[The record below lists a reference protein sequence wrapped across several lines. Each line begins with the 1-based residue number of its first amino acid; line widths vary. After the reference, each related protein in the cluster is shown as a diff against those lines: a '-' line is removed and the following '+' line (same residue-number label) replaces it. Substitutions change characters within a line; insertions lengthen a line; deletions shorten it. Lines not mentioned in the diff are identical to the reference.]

1 MLEGEF
7 HLSVAAPNLLH
18 PTPRDEAVFL
28 GTWDDDIKR
37 AARFAAKGDLA
48 EREDLAQ
55 QTRAR
60 VLLAYRRVP
69 DAPTPYIRTVI
80 TNTLRSAFRR
90 EARSFTTRSPLA
102 EEIDDDLAAPTNE
115 GVEERAAAV
124 SAWIAG
130 LPVPFR
136 EVYKHLYSED
146 LSQREAA
153 RIMRMSQPRV
163 AQLHR
168 QLMELGRKELPHLQ
182 M

>member
-1 MLEGEF
+1 MLEVEF
-7 HLSVAAPNLLH
+7 RLNTSAPNVWR
-18 PTPRDEAVFL
+18 PTPRDESAFL

-55 QTRAR
+55 QARAR
-60 VLLAYRRVP
+60 VLLAFRRVP

-90 EARSFTTRSPLA
+90 EARSFTARSPLA
-102 EEIDDDLAAPTNE
+102 EEIDDDLPAPSQE
-115 GVEERAAAV
+115 GLEERAEAV
-124 SAWIAG
+124 SVWVAG
-130 LPVPFR
+130 LPAPFR
-136 EVYKHLYSED
+136 EVYRHLYSED

-153 RIMRMSQPRV
+153 RIMRTSQPRV

-168 QLMELGRKELPHLQ
+168 QLIELGRKELSHLQ
-182 M
+182 V